1 MQVLGKFE
9 GYHLAQVG
17 RKISDIVRVSGTSS
31 CKILIQPQVDFE
43 ESEIQQ
49 RTVVMRGVDPEL
61 DHLKHSYD
69 GLDSILTEVGK
80 NIEDRVPATFHAQIN
95 IIYFPQIGFL
105 ISLCPDADAGSESMG
120 SEPLDNWERMFTT
133 EECTYYKSSH
143 MREMDQKY
151 GDLWSMICDKEIEM
165 VHELAEGILEYE
177 ELLITVSDI
186 CGELDS
192 MIALA
197 LGAKQY
203 RLSQPSLTTENIIR
217 IEGGRH
223 VLQELTVGPY
233 VANDT
238 LLVGGQGSNMD
249 AGTDSD
255 GAQQNLQLQDQPSE
269 ATQRT
274 TARAGPAHG
283 PSMLIITGPNY
294 SGKSVYLKQVALI
307 VYMAH
312 IGWYALAVSY
322 GLMRI

>member
-1 MQVLGKFE
+1 
-9 GYHLAQVG
+9 
-17 RKISDIVRVSGTSS
+17 
-31 CKILIQPQVDFE
+31 
-43 ESEIQQ
+43 
-49 RTVVMRGVDPEL
+49 MRGVDTEL
-61 DHLKHSYD
+61 DDLKRNYD

-80 NIEDRVPATFHAQIN
+80 NIEERVPATLHAQIN

-105 ISLCPDADAGSESMG
+105 ISLCTDNNAGSESMG
-120 SEPLDNWERMFTT
+120 SEPLESWERMFTT

-165 VHELAEGILEYE
+165 VHELAKSILQYE
-177 ELLITVSDI
+177 ELLTTVSDI

-203 RLSQPSLTTENIIR
+203 RLCRPSLTPENIIH
-217 IEGGRH
+217 IKGGRH
-223 VLQELTVGPY
+223 MLQELTVRSY

-238 LLVGGQGSNMD
+238 LLVGGQGSSID
-249 AGTDSD
+249 AGPDSND
-255 GAQQNLQLQDQPSE
+255 SQQNLQSRDQPSD
-269 ATQRT
+269 ATQQT
-274 TARAGPAHG
+274 TAKAGPADS
-283 PSMLIITGPNY
+283 PSMLIMTGPNY

-312 IGWYALAVSY
+312 IGWYVFAVYY
-322 GLMRI
+322 GPMQS